1 MASQA
6 PFNVYVANE
15 ISFALHSCRRLSH
28 PSGIPLNTDC
38 TDMAF
43 ELDPIDLQ
51 TADIAEWVDILR
63 DCGCLDIDTLTAHNI
78 QHVVTDNKY
87 WFVDTQLKRSQR
99 ATEDAAPDIRE
110 FHLGTERFIEV
121 RTPDE
126 LEPKDSNFPA
136 VASVFNLVERLREKL
151 PKTDIGVL
159 VST

>member
-6 PFNVYVANE
+6 PFNIYVDNG
-15 ISFALHSCRRLSH
+15 ISFALHSRRRLSH
-28 PSGIPLNTDC
+28 PSGIPWNTDC

-63 DCGCLDIDTLTAHNI
+63 DCGCPDINTLTALNI
-78 QHVVTDNKY
+78 RHVITDKKI
-87 WFVDTQLKRSQR
+87 WFVDIQHKRSR
-99 ATEDAAPDIRE
+99 HAAENAAPDLKE
-110 FHLGTERFIEV
+110 FPLGTERFIEV

-126 LEPKDSNFPA
+126 LEPKDPNFPA
-136 VASVFNLVERLREKL
+136 VASVFNLVERLRERL